1 MKKEE
6 VKHTENGKQITVR
19 EGMFDFKVK
28 AHDFR
33 HGKQLMPFARRVEGA
48 EGTKGLYC
56 TTRLV
61 WRWAAMQPPQSV
73 YKCTDY
79 KRAAQ
84 NILCTE

>member
-6 VKHTENGKQITVR
+6 VKHTENGKQIMVR

-48 EGTKGLYC
+48 EGTNGLVLYNQVC
-56 TTRLV
+56 VETGSQKEKKKLG
-61 WRWAAMQPPQSV
+61 S
-73 YKCTDY
+73 
-79 KRAAQ
+79 Q
-84 NILCTE
+84 NKLKSIKQV